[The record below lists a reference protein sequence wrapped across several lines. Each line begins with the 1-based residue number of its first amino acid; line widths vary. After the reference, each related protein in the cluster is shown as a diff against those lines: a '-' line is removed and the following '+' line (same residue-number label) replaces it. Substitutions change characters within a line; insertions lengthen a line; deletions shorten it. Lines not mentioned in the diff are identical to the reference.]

1 MSILEILM
9 LIVGAGLGG
18 AVAYFFMKLKAKADL
33 ALIQKDL
40 LVAQGRVVELV
51 KQNADLQQKYMDSQ
65 TVLANTLSAL
75 ELLKAYQMI
84 DAETKKKVEEI
95 KDTFVDG
102 KATDDTMAK
111 YKEMLKTMNDQFSG
125 YNKGQKPA
133 TPPATT
139 TPSTKTASRKKPK

>member
-1 MSILEILM
+1 MSFTEIIM
-9 LIVGAGLGG
+9 LILGG
-18 AVAYFFMKLKAKADL
+18 GGGGAIIYIIMKLKAKADF

-51 KQNADLQQKYMDSQ
+51 KQNADLLQKYTDSQ

-84 DAETKKKVEEI
+84 DAETKRKVEEI

-111 YKEMLKTMNDQFSG
+111 YKEMLKAMNDQFSG
-125 YNKGQKPA
+125 YNKGQKSTAPASPTPA
-133 TPPATT
+133 TKATT
-139 TPSTKTASRKKPK
+139 KKRQK